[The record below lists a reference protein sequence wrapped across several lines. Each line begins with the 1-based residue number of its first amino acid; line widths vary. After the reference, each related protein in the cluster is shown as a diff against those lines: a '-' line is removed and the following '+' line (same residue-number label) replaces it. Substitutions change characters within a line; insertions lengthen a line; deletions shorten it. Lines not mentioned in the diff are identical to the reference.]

1 MDISVYDNYSD
12 ATRDFDF
19 FFIDGKYKTCNSMLA
34 IMCIEGEAT
43 FKIRIQDFP
52 LTKSDYMILRPD
64 TPFYIK
70 KKSPDFKIDVIRIS
84 AKYIDELRSSFGEM
98 HPEWFL
104 YDFPANHL
112 DIKKAKMFHI
122 LHSYLKNLLKTPDS
136 WYRNQVIM
144 EYLRIFYLEACH
156 IWEESAVSQVTARSF
171 KRERII
177 TSDFFRLVD
186 KNFREDRRVESY
198 AEKIGISAKHLS
210 HTIMK
215 TTGKYPSDW
224 LEDYALLE
232 AKKMLRSSGCRIQDI
247 SYDLNF
253 ATPSHFGRFFKDK
266 TGMTPKEFRNQELTI
281 IQ

>member
-12 ATRDFDF
+12 AARDFDF
-19 FFIDGKYKTCNSMLA
+19 FFIDGKYKTCDSMLA
-34 IMCIEGEAT
+34 IICIRGEAI
-43 FKIRIQDFP
+43 FKIRIQDFT
-52 LTKSDYMILRPD
+52 LSKSGYMIIRPD

-70 KKSPDFKIDVIRIS
+70 WKSPDFKIDVIRIGMQCVE
-84 AKYIDELRSSFGEM
+84 ELRSSIPGV

-104 YDFPANHL
+104 YDFPANNL
-112 DIKKAKMFHI
+112 EQKKSKMFHI
-122 LHSYLKNLLKTPDS
+122 IHSYLRSLLENKKD

-144 EYLRIFYLEACH
+144 GYLRIFYLEACH
-156 IWEESAVSQVTARSF
+156 IWEENAASQVTARSF

-177 TSDFFRLVD
+177 TSEFFRLVD
-186 KNFREDRRVESY
+186 KSFREDRRVESY
-198 AEKIGISAKHLS
+198 AERIGITAKHLS
-210 HTIMK
+210 HTIKK
-215 TTGKYPSDW
+215 TTGKYPSEW

-232 AKKMLRSSGCRIQDI
+232 AKKMLRSSDCRIQDI